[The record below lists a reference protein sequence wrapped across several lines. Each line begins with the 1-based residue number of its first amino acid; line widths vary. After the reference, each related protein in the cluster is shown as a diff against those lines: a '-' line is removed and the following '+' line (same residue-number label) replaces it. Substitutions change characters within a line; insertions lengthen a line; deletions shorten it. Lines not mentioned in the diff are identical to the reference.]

1 MRLCNW
7 HATLNFGYSSSG
19 CFKPQL
25 YCRFSI
31 ILFVRFFSLFF
42 FKYSATKDVFV
53 FCVLESPY
61 IACFQNCLNIRFY
74 HDYNYSERPATVCCE
89 QPRKKVYLVLKKSRK
104 VAVFIYS
111 VAQWLCLYSYTYYLK
126 SYLKSYYSC
135 AVADFQALITWL
147 SRQVLIV
154 ISKAKYVLKQ
164 VQKISHLP
172 WKEAGS
178 LPQLRGCQI
187 ELFLRLHKHGSNF
200 KFAGF

>member
-1 MRLCNW
+1 M
-7 HATLNFGYSSSG
+7 
-19 CFKPQL
+19 
-25 YCRFSI
+25 
-31 ILFVRFFSLFF
+31 
-42 FKYSATKDVFV
+42 
-53 FCVLESPY
+53 
-61 IACFQNCLNIRFY
+61 CFQNCLNVCLY
-74 HDYNYSERPATVCCE
+74 HDYNYSERPTEVHCE

-164 VQKISHLP
+164 VFENISTLERGWFSFWMKRLP
-172 WKEAGS
+172 NLTFSQVMKA
-178 LPQLRGCQI
+178 Q
-187 ELFLRLHKHGSNF
+187 
-200 KFAGF
+200 